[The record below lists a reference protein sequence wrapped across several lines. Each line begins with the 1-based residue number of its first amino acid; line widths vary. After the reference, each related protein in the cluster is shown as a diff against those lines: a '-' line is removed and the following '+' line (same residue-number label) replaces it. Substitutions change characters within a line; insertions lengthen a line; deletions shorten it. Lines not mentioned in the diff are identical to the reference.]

1 MQVDLFWHSYDYF
14 PYEKK
19 LAEEEVGS
27 VFSNVSD
34 FQENGEYVT
43 FSTCAN
49 GDTPTKIE
57 QLTYFREGR
66 TDGQGP
72 RIPTQAKLEATKQNG
87 GFEVGFDNELR
98 CPEVTRQQ
106 TRYSAHG
113 IHEYKGK
120 FNPQIVRA
128 LGNILGL
135 KPNDWLLDPFS
146 GSGTTLLEAGHIGW
160 NAVGIEINP
169 MAVAISQAKIH
180 SLHTSTT
187 RLESAAEE
195 IIESLNS
202 RFAGLDFKTAFS
214 QSKKDEL
221 VKDNWKDDIN
231 GYDYLIDWFIE
242 SVLVQLW
249 AIQNDIRKIESE
261 EVKLI
266 HEVILSDLL
275 RDVSQQDSGDLRT
288 RREGSSPENID
299 VVSKYTNKL
308 RVHIEN
314 VSKAEEF
321 LSSTNTFQKALNQ
334 DTRSISES
342 LPEELDLLGNGTV
355 EFDAAI
361 TSPPYATALPYIDTH
376 RLSLI
381 FLGMIDPSDL
391 RDTERSLIGTRNIK
405 KSTRD
410 AIYENIEDNNADL
423 PKRCISLC
431 RDMIEAVD
439 PEEDGFR
446 RQNKPALVYRYLRDM
461 KEALAETRII
471 LKTGAPFAMIVG
483 PNETKL
489 GGEEFVID
497 NPHLLEDLGKQVD
510 YSIDKNLELD
520 THQRFGMH
528 NSSYSI
534 DTENLLVL
542 RK

>member
-1 MQVDLFWHSYDYF
+1 MQVDLFWHSYDHF

-19 LAEEEVGS
+19 LAEEEVVS
-27 VFSNVSD
+27 VFSDVSD
-34 FQENGEYVT
+34 FKENGEYIT
-43 FSTCAN
+43 FSTSDN

-66 TDGQGP
+66 TDGHDP

-87 GFEVGFDNELR
+87 GLEVGVDNEPR
-98 CPEVTRQQ
+98 CPEITRQQ

-120 FNPQIVRA
+120 FNPQIIRA

-135 KPNDWLLDPFS
+135 KSDDWLLDPFS

-169 MAVAISQAKIH
+169 LAVAISNAKIRA
-180 SLHTSTT
+180 LHLPTD
-187 RLESAAEE
+187 RLELTAEGL
-195 IIESLNS
+195 IQSLDS
-202 RFAGLDFKTAFS
+202 RFAGLEFETAFS
-214 QSKKDEL
+214 QSEINDIVREG
-221 VKDNWKDDIN
+221 WEEDIN
-231 GYDYLIDWFIE
+231 GYDYLKDWFAE

-249 AIQNDIRKIESE
+249 AIQDEIRKTEPE

-266 HEVILSDLL
+266 LEVVLSDLL
-275 RDVSQQDSGDLRT
+275 RDVSHQDAGDLRT
-288 RREGSSPENID
+288 RREDSPSENVN
-299 VVSKYTNKL
+299 VVSKYTSQL
-308 RVHIEN
+308 RELIQN

-321 LSSTNTFQKALNQ
+321 IPSTDTFQQALNQ
-334 DTRSISES
+334 DTRSFANA
-342 LPEELDLLGNGTV
+342 LAEELNYEV
-355 EFDAAI
+355 EEKIEFDAAI

-381 FLGMIDPSDL
+381 FLDMIEPSQL

-410 AIYENIEDNNADL
+410 SVYADIEDNSAEL
-423 PKRCISLC
+423 PERCISLC
-431 RDMIEAVD
+431 RSLKDAVD

-461 KEALAETRII
+461 KEALDETRRV
-471 LKTGAPFAMIVG
+471 LKSGAPYAMIVG

-489 GGEEFVID
+489 GGREFTID
-497 NPHLLEDLGKQVD
+497 NPYLLEELGKQVG
-510 YSIDKNLELD
+510 YSVDQNLELD

-528 NSSYSI
+528 NSSHSI
-534 DTENLLVL
+534 DTENLLML